1 MVIQFVDNW
10 EPSSAT
16 KTIIE
21 QTSFDVEESA

>member
-1 MVIQFVDNW
+1 MVIKFVYNW

-21 QTSFDVEESA
+21 QTSLDIREKA